1 MVQVFVQSC
10 ICKII
15 CSIPINLVNK
25 RISSVHLAHCVSP
38 YIRRSYINTGDEVNV
53 SLIVFLLGVEHRI
66 ENISYGLVVLLR
78 SL

>member
-25 RISSVHLAHCVSP
+25 RISSVHLAYCFPRHSQKL
-38 YIRRSYINTGDEVNV
+38 NTVDEVNV